1 MDDRCK
7 RYHGAGAVAHTT
19 DFIGISG
26 QSTQWENAT
35 HVAKPAKLRSRL
47 IGLGKLGKMIVAIV
61 MYDRPQMRICFGG
74 SQMTAMT
81 APPASEVLDREF
93 PEIRAGLLQLAAQ
106 LDRLGRAKGSIT
118 DDPRCCALRQS
129 IDVLA
134 RPSPGRAEQI
144 QLIFSRPYEEDWKG
158 KLEVVPQ

>member
-1 MDDRCK
+1 
-7 RYHGAGAVAHTT
+7 
-19 DFIGISG
+19 
-26 QSTQWENAT
+26 
-35 HVAKPAKLRSRL
+35 
-47 IGLGKLGKMIVAIV
+47 
-61 MYDRPQMRICFGG
+61 
-74 SQMTAMT
+74 MTAMT

-134 RPSPGRAEQI
+134 RLSPGRAEQI